1 MEQLLPWVEREL
13 REFRRD
19 SADLAGRYPR
29 VAGRMGGNAR
39 AALDVLR
46 DPHVDRLV
54 QAVAVLH
61 ARIAHSLDRSS
72 PLLDEALLG
81 SLFPGL
87 LRPFPSGAVFR
98 LPGDAAAGTELR
110 ARGADGR
117 CYRFRL
123 CADAA
128 GAGLQVAGLDW
139 RPYAGSGQA
148 HLLSLTLA
156 GRADVTRL
164 RLYVNAE
171 PVLRAALQ
179 DMLLMR
185 ASQAWVSVGADAFV
199 PLAEVPVRVAGV
211 GEVGEHGWQV
221 LRTWQCFPERFN
233 FLELDLEALRR
244 HLPRGADQVTLHL
257 AVPVRA
263 DSALARTLSRVEASN
278 LLTGCAPAAN
288 EFPAAAAPIDVT
300 GRAMEYGLSPADASH
315 VICSIDSVHLLRGRA
330 LSQLSPPTALRFG
343 VPPDQ
348 ASAAG
353 SVAETHWTARRAL
366 PGEPGAPMR
375 ITFAAA
381 SGPGATQTEGVPRAG
396 NPEPDAA
403 ALDGAAPLRGAN
415 AASAAAADS
424 APGALE
430 AKSAAGKSGDRATQ
444 VGEVHAA
451 GGDSAARTARG
462 GEMTAARGEAADRGA
477 WAGRVEAAGG
487 QSADRAALVGKV
499 DAAGGDSADRTVR
512 VGDVVAVRG
521 ETADRGAR
529 SGRVEAAGGG
539 AVTASVG
546 LTCCDRAVP
555 AGIVA
560 VEPQGT
566 LVSAVSR
573 LREVEGGEAL
583 RWRLLAM
590 LALEAR
596 PPDLESLRMALS
608 LQDLSGSE
616 AAGTLRDALVDVQT
630 ARATLAL
637 RHKHGAARV
646 DGTEVRVTLDERA
659 LVGTSVAVFAHVID
673 QYLSHS
679 VHLNTF
685 MQLVVISA
693 ETGGE
698 LMRCR
703 PRNGNLM
710 L

>member
-1 MEQLLPWVEREL
+1 VEQLLPWVEREL
-13 REFRRD
+13 REFRRNSVD
-19 SADLAGRYPR
+19 FSERYPR
-29 VAGRMGGNAR
+29 VAGRMGGVAPAAR
-39 AALDVLR
+39 DVLR

-61 ARIAHSLDRSS
+61 ARIAHSLDRSN

-98 LPGDAAAGTELR
+98 LPCDAAAGTELL
-110 ARGADGR
+110 AGASDGR

-128 GAGLQVAGLDW
+128 GAGLQVTKLHW
-139 RPYAGSGQA
+139 RPYAGPGRV
-148 HLLSLTLA
+148 HLLSLTLD
-156 GRADVTRL
+156 GRADATRL

-179 DMLLMR
+179 DALLMR
-185 ASQAWVSVGADAFV
+185 ASQAWVSATADAFV
-199 PLAEVPVRVAGV
+199 PLAEVPLRVAGF
-211 GEVGEHGWQV
+211 GEMGGHGWQV

-233 FLELDLEALRR
+233 FLELDLQVLKR
-244 HLPRGADQVTLHL
+244 HTAPGADTVTLHL
-257 AVPVRA
+257 AVPIRA
-263 DSALARTLSRVEASN
+263 DSSLARTLGRVEASN

-288 EFPAAAAPIDVT
+288 QFPAAAAPIDVT
-300 GRAMEYGLSPADASH
+300 GRTMEYGLSPADPSH
-315 VICSIDSVHLLRGRA
+315 VICSIDSVYLLRERA

-343 VPPDQ
+343 LPSDGT
-348 ASAAG
+348 STAG
-353 SVAETHWTARRAL
+353 GAAETHWTARRAL

-381 SGPGATQTEGVPRAG
+381 SGPSAFEPEGGLRAG
-396 NPEPDAA
+396 HAQPS
-403 ALDGAAPLRGAN
+403 GAARDSAVRDGGAKAAVNSPAHIAARAGDAKAAGGETAYRGA
-415 AASAAAADS
+415 
-424 APGALE
+424 
-430 AKSAAGKSGDRATQ
+430 R
-444 VGEVHAA
+444 VGEVDVA
-451 GGDSAARTARG
+451 GGESSDRG
-462 GEMTAARGEAADRGA
+462 G
-477 WAGRVEAAGG
+477 RVGGGDAGG
-487 QSADRAALVGKV
+487 RGLASGAASADRA
-499 DAAGGDSADRTVR
+499 DR
-512 VGDVVAVRG
+512 AP
-521 ETADRGAR
+521 
-529 SGRVEAAGGG
+529 AAGGG
-539 AVTASVG
+539 AVTASVE
-546 LTCCDRAVP
+546 LTCCDREVP
-555 AGIVA
+555 ARIVA
-560 VEPQGT
+560 VEPHGT

-573 LREVEGGEAL
+573 LREVEGGTAL

-596 PPDLESLRMALS
+596 PPDLESLRMALG

-630 ARATLAL
+630 ARAARSL
-637 RHKHGAARV
+637 RHKHGAARI

-698 LMRCR
+698 LMRCG

>member
-1 MEQLLPWVEREL
+1 MEQLFPWVEREL
-13 REFRRD
+13 REFRRNSVD
-19 SADLAGRYPR
+19 FSERYPR
-29 VAGRMGGNAR
+29 VAGRMGGVAPAAR
-39 AALDVLR
+39 DVLR

-98 LPGDAAAGTELR
+98 LPCDAAAGTELVAR
-110 ARGADGR
+110 ASDGR

-128 GAGLQVAGLDW
+128 GAGLQATKLHW
-139 RPYAGSGQA
+139 RPYAGPGQV
-148 HLLSLTLA
+148 HLLSLTLD
-156 GRADVTRL
+156 GRADATRL

-179 DMLLMR
+179 DALLMR
-185 ASQAWVSVGADAFV
+185 ASQAWVSATADAFV
-199 PLAEVPVRVAGV
+199 PLAEVPLRVAGF
-211 GEVGEHGWQV
+211 GEMGEHGWQV
-221 LRTWQCFPERFN
+221 LRAWQCFPERFN
-233 FLELDLEALRR
+233 FLELDLQVLKR
-244 HLPRGADQVTLHL
+244 HTAPGAETVTLHL
-257 AVPVRA
+257 AVPIRA
-263 DSALARTLSRVEASN
+263 DSSLARTLGRVEASN

-288 EFPAAAAPIDVT
+288 QFPAAAAPIDVT
-300 GRAMEYGLSPADASH
+300 GRTMEYGLSPTDPSH
-315 VICSIDSVHLLRGRA
+315 VICSIDSVYLLRGRA
-330 LSQLSPPTALRFG
+330 LSQLSPPTALRFVLPSDG
-343 VPPDQ
+343 

-353 SVAETHWTARRAL
+353 GAAETHWTARRAL

-381 SGPGATQTEGVPRAG
+381 SGPSAFEPEGGLRAG
-396 NPEPDAA
+396 HAQPS
-403 ALDGAAPLRGAN
+403 GAAR
-415 AASAAAADS
+415 
-424 APGALE
+424 
-430 AKSAAGKSGDRATQ
+430 
-444 VGEVHAA
+444 
-451 GGDSAARTARG
+451 DSAARDG
-462 GEMTAARGEAADRGA
+462 GAKAAVNSPAHIAAR
-477 WAGRVEAAGG
+477 AGDAKAAGG
-487 QSADRAALVGKV
+487 ETAYRGARVGEVDVAGGESSDRGTRVGEVEVAGGESADCTARVVGMEAVAKRMDAGGHGLASGAASTDRADRAP
-499 DAAGGDSADRTVR
+499 
-512 VGDVVAVRG
+512 
-521 ETADRGAR
+521 
-529 SGRVEAAGGG
+529 AAGGG
-539 AVTASVG
+539 AVTASVE
-546 LTCCDRAVP
+546 LTCCDREVP
-555 AGIVA
+555 ARIVA
-560 VEPQGT
+560 VEPHGT

-573 LREVEGGEAL
+573 LREVEGGTAL

-596 PPDLESLRMALS
+596 PPDLESLRMALG

-630 ARATLAL
+630 ARAALSL
-637 RHKHGAARV
+637 RHKHGAARI

-698 LMRCR
+698 LMRCG

>member
-1 MEQLLPWVEREL
+1 LIRRFSVEQLLPWVEREL
-13 REFRRD
+13 REFRRNSVD
-19 SADLAGRYPR
+19 FSERYPR
-29 VAGRMGGNAR
+29 VAGRMGGVAPAAR
-39 AALDVLR
+39 DVLR
-46 DPHVDRLV
+46 DPHIDRLV

-98 LPGDAAAGTELR
+98 LPCDAAAGTELLAR
-110 ARGADGR
+110 ASDGR

-128 GAGLQVAGLDW
+128 GAGLQVTKLHW
-139 RPYAGSGQA
+139 RPYAGPGQV
-148 HLLSLTLA
+148 HLLSLTLD
-156 GRADVTRL
+156 GRADATRL

-171 PVLRAALQ
+171 PVLRATLQ
-179 DMLLMR
+179 DALLMR
-185 ASQAWVSVGADAFV
+185 ASQAWVSATADAFV
-199 PLAEVPVRVAGV
+199 PLAEVPLRVAGF
-211 GEVGEHGWQV
+211 GEMGEHGWQV
-221 LRTWQCFPERFN
+221 LRAWQCFPERFN
-233 FLELDLEALRR
+233 FLELDLQVLKR
-244 HLPRGADQVTLHL
+244 HTAPGAQTVTLHL
-257 AVPVRA
+257 AVPIRA
-263 DSALARTLSRVEASN
+263 DSSLARTLGRVEASN

-288 EFPAAAAPIDVT
+288 QFPAAAAPIDVT
-300 GRAMEYGLSPADASH
+300 GRTMEYGLSPADPSH
-315 VICSIDSVHLLRGRA
+315 VICSIDSVCLLRGRA
-330 LSQLSPPTALRFG
+330 LSQLSPPTALRFVLPSDG
-343 VPPDQ
+343 

-353 SVAETHWTARRAL
+353 GAAETHWTARRAL
-366 PGEPGAPMR
+366 PGELGAPMR

-381 SGPGATQTEGVPRAG
+381 SGPSAFEPGGLRAG
-396 NPEPDAA
+396 HAQP
-403 ALDGAAPLRGAN
+403 DGAAR
-415 AASAAAADS
+415 
-424 APGALE
+424 
-430 AKSAAGKSGDRATQ
+430 
-444 VGEVHAA
+444 
-451 GGDSAARTARG
+451 DSAARDG
-462 GEMTAARGEAADRGA
+462 GAKAAVNSPAHIAARAGDAKAAGGEAAYHGARVGGMEAVAKGMDAVGRGLA
-477 WAGRVEAAGG
+477 SGAA
-487 QSADRAALVGKV
+487 SADRA
-499 DAAGGDSADRTVR
+499 DR
-512 VGDVVAVRG
+512 AP
-521 ETADRGAR
+521 
-529 SGRVEAAGGG
+529 AAGGG
-539 AVTASVG
+539 AVTASVE
-546 LTCCDRAVP
+546 LTCCDREAP
-555 AGIVA
+555 ARIVA
-560 VEPQGT
+560 VKPHGT

-573 LREVEGGEAL
+573 LREVEGGTAL

-596 PPDLESLRMALS
+596 PPDLESLRMALG

-630 ARATLAL
+630 ARAALSL
-637 RHKHGAARV
+637 RHKHGAARI

-698 LMRCR
+698 LMRCG